1 MRVVLLGPPGSGK
14 GTQAV
19 TLAAELDV
27 PHIATGDLFRAEMAQ
42 GTDLGL
48 LAKKY
53 ISEGN
58 LVPDEVV
65 NGMMRSRLSRPDCE
79 GYVLD
84 GYPRTLQQA
93 EALHAV
99 LKEIGRPTEVAVD
112 IDVPDDM
119 IVERAAGR
127 IVCPKCDAIYHVSSK
142 PPKRSGICDVCG
154 SELIVRADDQPE
166 TVRHR
171 LAVYHSIT
179 QPVLEFY
186 RGLGL
191 LRSVPGIGSRE
202 EVGERIRAQLRG
214 VC

>member
-1 MRVVLLGPPGSGK
+1 
-14 GTQAV
+14 
-19 TLAAELDV
+19 LAAELEV
-27 PHIATGDLFRAEMAQ
+27 PHIATGDLFRAEMSQ

-65 NGMMRSRLSRPDCE
+65 NGMMRSRLSRSDCE

-84 GYPRTLQQA
+84 GYPRTSPQA
-93 EALHAV
+93 EALHEV
-99 LKEIGRPTEVAVD
+99 LEDIGRPIQVAVD

-127 IVCPKCDAIYHVSSK
+127 IVCPNCDAIYHLTSK
-142 PPKRSGICDVCG
+142 PPRLMGVCDVCR
-154 SELIVRADDQPE
+154 SQLIVRADDEPS

-171 LAVYHSIT
+171 LTVYHRIT

-186 RGLGL
+186 REHGI
-191 LRSVPGIGSRE
+191 LRSVSGLGSRE
-202 EVGERIRAQLRG
+202 EVGGRIRAQLHG
-214 VC
+214 LC